1 MENIRVYSHSACLSK
16 ENGEGHPERKER
28 LESIL
33 DSIQRI
39 DDISIDL
46 KEAPKAQ
53 NKDINLVH
61 PQSYLEEIFEM
72 IPSQGLVGVEKEP
85 YADTLLCPD
94 SKEAIL
100 RACGSGIS
108 ASKDLMDGSSKRVFC
123 AVRPPGHHAE
133 TSRVNGFCFLN
144 NAAVAARYL
153 QSNYDIKKIA
163 IIDFDVHHGN
173 GTQEIFYSDSR
184 VLMISIHQ
192 WPLYPGTGSEEEVGE
207 LEGQGFTVN
216 IPLPPGSTGST
227 YRSALDQIVV
237 PLVEDFQPDWI
248 LVSAGFDA
256 HREDPLTDMGLTSG
270 DFADLTANL
279 FSLAPKNHDG
289 LFSKKG
295 IYAIIRHPIYTVVIF
310 HLPIIVALFYKSFVL
325 LFFLPAHYIFW
336 SHLVERE
343 EEYLVGIFGED
354 YVDYMAKIPRFV
366 PWR

>member
-133 TSRVNGFCFLN
+133 TNRVNGFCFLN

-173 GTQEIFYSDSR
+173 GTQEIFYNDNS
-184 VLMISIHQ
+184 VLYGSIHQ
-192 WPLYPGTGSEEEVGE
+192 HPLFPGTGLESEIGAGNIFNAPIEAGTSSEEFLKVFNEK
-207 LEGQGFTVN
+207 
-216 IPLPPGSTGST
+216 
-227 YRSALDQIVV
+227 
-237 PLVEDFQPDWI
+237 I
-248 LVSAGFDA
+248 LVNVECFEPEVIIISAGFDA
-256 HREDPLTDMGLTSG
+256 HKRDPLATI
-270 DFADLTANL
+270 NL
-279 FSLAPKNHDG
+279 NSEDYFTMTQD
-289 LFSKKG
+289 
-295 IYAIIRHPIYTVVIF
+295 I
-310 HLPIIVALFYKSFVL
+310 
-325 LFFLPAHYIFW
+325 
-336 SHLVERE
+336 
-343 EEYLVGIFGED
+343 VGIANRHSKGRVISFLEGGYDLQALSESIQSHF
-354 YVDYMAKIPRFV
+354 KGLSS
-366 PWR
+366 

>member
-173 GTQEIFYSDSR
+173 GTQEIFYNDNS
-184 VLMISIHQ
+184 VLYGSIHQ
-192 WPLYPGTGSEEEVGE
+192 HPLFPGTGLESEIGAGNIFNAPIEAGTSSEEFLRVFNEK
-207 LEGQGFTVN
+207 
-216 IPLPPGSTGST
+216 
-227 YRSALDQIVV
+227 
-237 PLVEDFQPDWI
+237 I
-248 LVSAGFDA
+248 LVNVERFEPEVIIISAGFDA
-256 HREDPLTDMGLTSG
+256 HKRDPLATI
-270 DFADLTANL
+270 NL
-279 FSLAPKNHDG
+279 NSEDYFTMTQD
-289 LFSKKG
+289 
-295 IYAIIRHPIYTVVIF
+295 I
-310 HLPIIVALFYKSFVL
+310 
-325 LFFLPAHYIFW
+325 
-336 SHLVERE
+336 
-343 EEYLVGIFGED
+343 VGIANRHSKGRVISFLEGGYDLQALSESIQSHFKGLS
-354 YVDYMAKIPRFV
+354 A
-366 PWR
+366 

>member
-33 DSIQRI
+33 DSIQSI

-72 IPSQGLVGVEKEP
+72 IPIQGLVGVEKEP

-133 TSRVNGFCFLN
+133 TNRVNGFCFLN

-173 GTQEIFYSDSR
+173 GTQEIFYNDNS
-184 VLMISIHQ
+184 VLYGSIHQ
-192 WPLYPGTGSEEEVGE
+192 HPLFPGTGLESEIGAGNIFNAPIEAGTSSEEFLRVFNEKILINVDRFEPEV
-207 LEGQGFTVN
+207 
-216 IPLPPGSTGST
+216 I
-227 YRSALDQIVV
+227 I
-237 PLVEDFQPDWI
+237 I
-248 LVSAGFDA
+248 SAGFDA
-256 HREDPLTDMGLTSG
+256 HKRDPLATI
-270 DFADLTANL
+270 NL
-279 FSLAPKNHDG
+279 NS
-289 LFSKKG
+289 
-295 IYAIIRHPIYTVVIF
+295 
-310 HLPIIVALFYKSFVL
+310 
-325 LFFLPAHYIFW
+325 
-336 SHLVERE
+336 
-343 EEYLVGIFGED
+343 ED
-354 YVDYMAKIPRFV
+354 YFTMTQDIVDIANRHSKGRVISFLEGGYDLQALSESIQSHFKGLSA
-366 PWR
+366 

>member
-16 ENGEGHPERKER
+16 ENGDGHPERKER

-133 TSRVNGFCFLN
+133 TNRVNGFCFLN

-173 GTQEIFYSDSR
+173 GTQEIFYNDNS
-184 VLMISIHQ
+184 VLYGSIHQ
-192 WPLYPGTGSEEEVGE
+192 HPLFPGTGLESEIGVGNIFNAPIEAGTSSEEFLRVFNEK
-207 LEGQGFTVN
+207 
-216 IPLPPGSTGST
+216 
-227 YRSALDQIVV
+227 
-237 PLVEDFQPDWI
+237 I
-248 LVSAGFDA
+248 LVNVDRFEPEVIIISAGFDA
-256 HREDPLTDMGLTSG
+256 HKRDPLATI
-270 DFADLTANL
+270 NL
-279 FSLAPKNHDG
+279 NSEDYFTMTQD
-289 LFSKKG
+289 
-295 IYAIIRHPIYTVVIF
+295 I
-310 HLPIIVALFYKSFVL
+310 
-325 LFFLPAHYIFW
+325 
-336 SHLVERE
+336 
-343 EEYLVGIFGED
+343 VGIANRHSKGRVISFLEGGYDLQALSESIQSHFKGLS
-354 YVDYMAKIPRFV
+354 A
-366 PWR
+366 

>member
-108 ASKDLMDGSSKRVFC
+108 ASKDLMDGISKRVFC

-133 TSRVNGFCFLN
+133 TNRVNGFCFLN

-173 GTQEIFYSDSR
+173 GTQEIFYNDNS
-184 VLMISIHQ
+184 VLYGSIHQ
-192 WPLYPGTGSEEEVGE
+192 HPLFPGTGLESEIGAGNIFNAPIEAGTSSEEFLRVFNEK
-207 LEGQGFTVN
+207 
-216 IPLPPGSTGST
+216 
-227 YRSALDQIVV
+227 
-237 PLVEDFQPDWI
+237 I
-248 LVSAGFDA
+248 LVNVEHFEPEVIIISAGFDA
-256 HREDPLTDMGLTSG
+256 HKRDPLATI
-270 DFADLTANL
+270 NL
-279 FSLAPKNHDG
+279 NSEDYFTMTQD
-289 LFSKKG
+289 
-295 IYAIIRHPIYTVVIF
+295 I
-310 HLPIIVALFYKSFVL
+310 
-325 LFFLPAHYIFW
+325 
-336 SHLVERE
+336 
-343 EEYLVGIFGED
+343 VGIANRHSKGRVISFLEGGYDLQALSESIQSHFKGLS
-354 YVDYMAKIPRFV
+354 A
-366 PWR
+366 